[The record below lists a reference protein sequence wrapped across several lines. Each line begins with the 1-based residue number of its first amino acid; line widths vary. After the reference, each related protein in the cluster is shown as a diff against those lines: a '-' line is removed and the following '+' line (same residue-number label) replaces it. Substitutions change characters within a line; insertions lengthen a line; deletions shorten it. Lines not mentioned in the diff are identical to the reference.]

1 MAVTDIKKLR
11 ESTGAGVLEC
21 KNALEESSGD
31 YQKAYDSLLK
41 KGAAKAAKREGRET
55 KEGLVGTYI
64 HSNGKIG
71 AMVEINC
78 ETDFVAKND
87 LFQQLLKDVCMQVAA
102 LNPLA
107 LGQEDI
113 PEEMVMKQKEII
125 TEEAKGKPA
134 EIVEK
139 IIKGK
144 MDSFYKENCLLS
156 QPFVKDNDKTIQD
169 LVTNVTAKTGEK
181 VMISKFTR
189 FQVGA

>member
-11 ESTGAGVLEC
+11 ESSGAGVLEC
-21 KNALEESSGD
+21 KIALEDNSGD
-31 YQKAYDSLLK
+31 YQKAYDALLQ
-41 KGAAKAAKREGRET
+41 KGAAKAAKRESKET
-55 KEGLVGTYI
+55 KDGMVGTYI

-107 LGQEDI
+107 IRQEDI
-113 PEEMVMKQKEII
+113 SEETVMKQKEII
-125 TEEAKGKPA
+125 NEEVKGKPA
-134 EIVEK
+134 DIIEK

-144 MDSFYKENCLLS
+144 MDSFYKDKCLLS
-156 QPFVKDNDKTIQD
+156 QPFVKDNNVTIQD

-181 VMISKFTR
+181 IMINKFTR

>member
-21 KNALEESSGD
+21 KNALEGNSGD

-41 KGAAKAAKREGRET
+41 QGAVKAAKRESRET
-55 KEGLVGTYI
+55 KDGLVGTYI

-78 ETDFVAKND
+78 ETDFVARND

-102 LNPLA
+102 LNPLV
-107 LGQEDI
+107 LRQEDI
-113 PEEMVMKQKEII
+113 SEETVMKQKEII

-134 EIVEK
+134 EIIEK

-156 QPFVKDNDKTIQD
+156 QPFIKDNDKTILD